1 MAAKEGVE
9 SVSSGGSPAP
19 VLGVETDNQPSI
31 PDTLAILPTR
41 EMVVFPGTVVPLTVR
56 RESSLRLL
64 DTSLPE
70 SKIIGLVT
78 QRDSAKDDPVP
89 EDLYGVG
96 TAVTVLKLLR
106 QPDETTV
113 IIVQALKRIAVSK
126 YVLTHPFLKAEVRA
140 LESTAPPS
148 ESKQWEA
155 EIKTLRENAM
165 KIIELSPDIPDQAR
179 AILMN
184 ITDGGQLA
192 DFLATNLNV
201 DVAQKQALLEELDVA
216 KRVKAV
222 QTHIASQLEIA
233 QIQQKLQKDLASQFS
248 DAQRRAYLREQLK
261 AIKRELGEDDTG
273 AEAEQLRARLEAARP
288 PAEVMAQAERELR
301 RLDLI
306 PPASPEFSV
315 IISYVETLSDLPW
328 QKMSEDNLDL
338 EEARRILNR
347 DHYGLEKVKR
357 RLIEYLAVRKLNPE
371 GRGPILCFLGPPGV
385 GKTSLG
391 QSIADALGRKFSRMS
406 LGGIR
411 DEAEIRGHRRTYI
424 GSMPG
429 RLIQELR
436 RAGTRNPV
444 LMLDEID

>member
-1 MAAKEGVE
+1 MKEG
-9 SVSSGGSPAP
+9 SGTSSPDGVPSLPENLEKNDQP
-19 VLGVETDNQPSI
+19 VI
-31 PDTLAILPTR
+31 PDILPILPIR
-41 EMVVFPGTVVPLTVR
+41 DMVVFPGTVVPLTIR
-56 RESSLRLL
+56 RDASLKLL

-70 SKIIGLVT
+70 SKIIGLIA
-78 QRDSAKDDPVP
+78 QRDGAKDDPAP
-89 EDLYGVG
+89 DDLYGVG

-106 QPDETTV
+106 QPDETV
-113 IIVQALKRIAVSK
+113 LIIAQALQRIAADRFI
-126 YVLTHPFLKAEVRA
+126 LTHPFLKAEVRV
-140 LESTAPPS
+140 LESSSPP

-155 EIKTLRENAM
+155 EIKNLRENAM
-165 KIIELSPDIPDQAR
+165 RIIELSPDIPDQAR
-179 AILMN
+179 AVLLN

-201 DVAQKQALLEELDVA
+201 DTAQKQALLEEIDVT

-222 QTHIASQLEIA
+222 QTHIAAQLEIV

-248 DAQRRAYLREQLK
+248 EAQRKTYLREQMK
-261 AIKRELGEDDTG
+261 AIQRELGEGDTG
-273 AEAEQLRARLEAARP
+273 GETVQLRTRLEAAHP
-288 PAEVMAQAERELR
+288 PAEVMAQAERELK

-315 IISYVETLSDLPW
+315 IVSYIETLADLPW

-338 EEARRILNR
+338 NEARRILDR

-436 RAGTRNPV
+436 RAGTR
-444 LMLDEID
+444 